1 MTFTR
6 TRGEL
11 VLSDDP
17 ARLDQDAVVE
27 LLRSTYWASERRPET
42 IRATVAAS
50 RCFGVRADGAIGKSG
65 PAAGPQLA
73 FCRVVTDGLTF
84 AWLCDVVVSAEAR
97 GAGIGTWMVG
107 EVIRDLQAS
116 GIGRLMLRTL
126 DAHGL
131 YRQFGFTDLAD
142 PATVMEALQVRPQ

>member
-6 TRGEL
+6 VRDGL

-17 ARLDQDAVVE
+17 ARLDDDAVVD
-27 LLRSTYWASERRPET
+27 LLRSTYWAGDRPEAT
-42 IRATVAAS
+42 IRATLASS
-50 RCFGVRADGAIGKSG
+50 RCFGVRAHAAGEEGG

-73 FCRVVTDGLTF
+73 FCRVITDGLTF
-84 AWLCDVVVSAEAR
+84 AWLCDVVVSDEAR
-97 GAGIGTWMVG
+97 GTGIGTWMVG
-107 EVIRDLQAS
+107 EVIADLKAL

-131 YRQFGFTDLAD
+131 YRRFGFTAPAD
-142 PATVMEALQVRPQ
+142 PETLMEAL